1 MLLPEK
7 QVNETPLGQH
17 TPETDR
23 STPHALLLWWKI
35 DVLGDAMSIF
45 SLSMLLHTT
54 LLMHLHGMQ
63 SILSVNAMEMAMA
76 MKMMHVETGKGL
88 PRERG
93 TDAQQERSCV
103 RRFGELHLLEECAG
117 KPMKPVLVVMVG
129 GCTFAEM
136 TALKT
141 AMMKRHNVKPIIL
154 TTDIITG
161 DRLISSFIPASTKL
175 AMADAQATMAT
186 L

>member
-1 MLLPEK
+1 
-7 QVNETPLGQH
+7 
-17 TPETDR
+17 
-23 STPHALLLWWKI
+23 
-35 DVLGDAMSIF
+35 
-45 SLSMLLHTT
+45 
-54 LLMHLHGMQ
+54 
-63 SILSVNAMEMAMA
+63 
-76 MKMMHVETGKGL
+76 
-88 PRERG
+88 
-93 TDAQQERSCV
+93 
-103 RRFGELHLLEECAG
+103 
-117 KPMKPVLVVMVG
+117 MKPVLVMMVG